1 MLDYRKILGD
11 PRTRKEVLAEIE
23 NDPSSLCA
31 FQTLPHEL
39 KEELLAFCMG
49 NRGAKV
55 TYDPFF
61 KYIFNPVLKKGR
73 LTELLS
79 LILGE
84 EVEILEIIPTESD
97 RIHEK
102 GSLLIMD
109 ILVKLKSGA
118 YANIEIQ
125 KIGYAFQG
133 ERCACY
139 SSDLLMRQLS
149 RERAFARDNNK
160 KFSYKQ
166 LKKVYTIVL
175 MEKSPSAYWQLPNTY
190 IHHSSQ
196 KFDSGLD
203 LDLLQEYYMI
213 PLDVFKEIP
222 HNNLSK
228 LEAWLYFIGSDSPKD
243 IYRVIEAYPE
253 FKELYNELLML
264 RYQLGELVRMYDIY
278 REALQAADLGTVEYM
293 IEEKE
298 AEIEKKTMELQEKDT
313 ELQEKDA
320 ALQEKDAELQE
331 KDAELQEKD
340 AALQEKD
347 AALKKQAQA
356 ILDLQNLLQQQQEQ
370 IENLKNLI
378 SK

>member
-11 PRTRKEVLAEIE
+11 PRTLKEVLSEIE
-23 NDPSSLCA
+23 NDSSSLCA
-31 FQTLPHEL
+31 FQKMPHEL
-39 KEELLAFCMG
+39 KEEFLAFCMG

-61 KYIFNPVLKKGR
+61 KYIFNPTLKKER

-109 ILVKLKSGA
+109 ILVKLKSGG

-190 IHHSSQ
+190 LHHSSQ
-196 KFDSGLD
+196 KFDSGLE

-222 HNNLSK
+222 HNKINK

-243 IYRVIEAYPE
+243 IYHVIEAYPE

-264 RYQLGELVRMYDIY
+264 RYRLGELIRMYDVY

-298 AEIEKKTMELQEKDT
+298 AEIERKTLELQEKDS
-313 ELQEKDA
+313 ELQEKDVK
-320 ALQEKDAELQE
+320 LQ
-331 KDAELQEKD
+331 
-340 AALQEKD
+340 
-347 AALKKQAQA
+347 KQAKSIQ
-356 ILDLQNLLQQQQEQ
+356 DLENMLRQQQEQ
-370 IENLKNLI
+370 IENLKNLLN
-378 SK
+378 SR

>member
-1 MLDYRKILGD
+1 
-11 PRTRKEVLAEIE
+11 
-23 NDPSSLCA
+23 
-31 FQTLPHEL
+31 
-39 KEELLAFCMG
+39 
-49 NRGAKV
+49 
-55 TYDPFF
+55 
-61 KYIFNPVLKKGR
+61 
-73 LTELLS
+73 
-79 LILGE
+79 
-84 EVEILEIIPTESD
+84 
-97 RIHEK
+97 
-102 GSLLIMD
+102 
-109 ILVKLKSGA
+109 
-118 YANIEIQ
+118 
-125 KIGYAFQG
+125 
-133 ERCACY
+133 
-139 SSDLLMRQLS
+139 
-149 RERAFARDNNK
+149 
-160 KFSYKQ
+160 
-166 LKKVYTIVL
+166 
-175 MEKSPSAYWQLPNTY
+175 MEKRPSAYWQLPKTY

-196 KFDSGLD
+196 KLDSGLD

-298 AEIEKKTMELQEKDT
+298 AEIEKKTMELQEKD
-313 ELQEKDA
+313 
-320 ALQEKDAELQE
+320 
-331 KDAELQEKD
+331 AELQEKD